1 MNFPVGWFAKS
12 NRANKS
18 NKSNKSNKLFA
29 VLACVVAT
37 MMLAGCPKLGD
48 SVELRG
54 QRFNVEL
61 ATNDATRARGLMF
74 RESLAP
80 DAGMLFIFDD
90 EQPRAFWMHNC
101 KIALDILYFDQ
112 DLKLV
117 SSALSVPPC
126 SLAPSQ
132 CPNYAS
138 ERPAKYVLE
147 LAAGRADEIGAVPGD
162 RLSVDLRE

>member
-1 MNFPVGWFAKS
+1 MNFAVSRLAKTKTLCG
-12 NRANKS
+12 A
-18 NKSNKSNKLFA
+18 
-29 VLACVVAT
+29 LACVMAT
-37 MMLAGCPKLGD
+37 IMLAGCPKLSD
-48 SVELRG
+48 SVELKG
-54 QRFNVEL
+54 QRFSVEL

-74 RESLAP
+74 RESLSP

-112 DLKLV
+112 NLKLV

-138 ERPAKYVLE
+138 EKPAKYVLE
-147 LAAGRADEIGAVPGD
+147 LAAGRATDIGAVAGD
-162 RLSVDLRE
+162 QLSVDLR